1 VGTNRRGKPFCHR
14 RDAAFSRSR
23 TSQKN
28 SQSVAPSAD
37 DLFELGKVG
46 LPMAVIAFAYM
57 FFVGRL
63 FLPKNESTELTATD
77 NTENYLAEFIITE
90 ESACGD
96 FARNEFADKL
106 NSIDQDK

>member
-1 VGTNRRGKPFCHR
+1 
-14 RDAAFSRSR
+14 
-23 TSQKN
+23 
-28 SQSVAPSAD
+28 
-37 DLFELGKVG
+37 
-46 LPMAVIAFAYM
+46 
-57 FFVGRL
+57 
-63 FLPKNESTELTATD
+63 LPKNESTELTATD